1 MKEAVE
7 VPWAVPSK
15 PSIGATPTSSAEQ
28 AVASPVPDST
38 SSPQS
43 PSAAAAPESSFSS
56 PPVISAALTPAPRVL
71 AARHFAKA
79 LHEITPS
86 ASESLGTL
94 SSLRKWNDEFGEGAT
109 GKVRKQRG
117 WGGKFGFS
125 LPGASQ
131 TSPGGV
137 GPATTVP
144 AIETP
149 AGP

>member
-7 VPWAVPSK
+7 VPWVVPSK
-15 PSIGATPTSSAEQ
+15 PSPEAT
-28 AVASPVPDST
+28 ST
-38 SSPQS
+38 SSTEQAAASTLPASTSSQS
-43 PSAAAAPESSFSS
+43 PAAPAPEPSFSS
-56 PPVISAALTPAPRVL
+56 PSASPVAPTPAPRVL

-109 GKVRKQRG
+109 SKVRKQRG
-117 WGGKFGFS
+117 WGGKFGFG
-125 LPGASQ
+125 LPGTSP

-137 GPATTVP
+137 VPTIPVP
-144 AIETP
+144 AVETP
-149 AGP
+149 ARP